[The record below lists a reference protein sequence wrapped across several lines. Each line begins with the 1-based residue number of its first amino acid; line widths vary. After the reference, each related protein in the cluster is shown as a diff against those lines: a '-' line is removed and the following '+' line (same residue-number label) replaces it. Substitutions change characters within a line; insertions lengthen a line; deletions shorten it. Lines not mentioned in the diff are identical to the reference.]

1 MTMQQPVD
9 RRIQYLFPVALASI
23 LVLGTTRIVLD
34 HLKNN
39 RVEVIQEFDSRE
51 KNRVV
56 RVPISVGDE
65 EVIGEGCNVFEGR
78 WVWDNVSHPVYSEES
93 CPYLVKQVTCQRNG
107 RPDSFYQNWRWQP
120 NACNLP
126 R

>member
-1 MTMQQPVD
+1 MTTQQPVD

-23 LVLGTTRIVLD
+23 LVLGTARIVLD

-39 RVEVIQEFDSRE
+39 RVEFIRGFDSSE
-51 KNRVV
+51 KNQVV
-56 RVPISVGDE
+56 RVPISVGDD
-65 EVIGEGCNVFEGR
+65 EVIKEGCNVFDGR

>member
-1 MTMQQPVD
+1 MTTQQPVD

-23 LVLGTTRIVLD
+23 LVLGTARIVLD

-39 RVEVIQEFDSRE
+39 RVEFIRGFDSSE
-51 KNRVV
+51 KNQVV
-56 RVPISVGDE
+56 RVPISVGDD
-65 EVIGEGCNVFEGR
+65 EVIKEGCNVFDGR

-93 CPYLVKQVTCQRNG
+93 CPYLVKQVTCRRNG